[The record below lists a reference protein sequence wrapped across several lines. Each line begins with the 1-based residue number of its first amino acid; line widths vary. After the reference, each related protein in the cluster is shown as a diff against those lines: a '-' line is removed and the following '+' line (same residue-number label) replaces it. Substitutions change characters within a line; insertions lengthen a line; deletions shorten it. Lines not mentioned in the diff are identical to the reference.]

1 MSGCQEDLEEEE
13 ADDDASQEE
22 LQDLSEIAE
31 FGSITLDQFRS

>member
-13 ADDDASQEE
+13 ADDDANPEE
-22 LQDLSEIAE
+22 LQDLSETIE